1 MKKASFKHYDLFLA
15 ASALSLLISNIAATK
30 LIAVGPLILDG
41 GAVLFPLAY
50 IIGDVLTE
58 VYGYRYARR
67 AIWAAIAGLL
77 VGVLVFSVVSILPYP
92 DAYTSQEAYQAVLG
106 FFPRIVI
113 ASILAFLVGEFLNS
127 YVLAKLKVR
136 DNGKHMWRRLL
147 GSSVV
152 GELFDTVTFCLV
164 AFLGVLGGWDMV
176 NYIVVGYL
184 FKLAIEVVMLPVTY
198 RIIMALKKSE
208 GVDAYD
214 TKTDFTP
221 LSVSLTK

>member
-41 GAVLFPLAY
+41 GAVLFPFAY

-92 DAYTSQEAYQAVLG
+92 DPYTSQEAYQAVL
-106 FFPRIVI
+106 FIPS
-113 ASILAFLVGEFLNS
+113 ANSIEPHS
-127 YVLAKLKVR
+127 
-136 DNGKHMWRRLL
+136 
-147 GSSVV
+147 
-152 GELFDTVTFCLV
+152 
-164 AFLGVLGGWDMV
+164 
-176 NYIVVGYL
+176 
-184 FKLAIEVVMLPVTY
+184 AIF
-198 RIIMALKKSE
+198 I
-208 GVDAYD
+208 
-214 TKTDFTP
+214 
-221 LSVSLTK
+221 LSLYPYSIGCV

>member
-15 ASALSLLISNIAATK
+15 AAALSLLISNIAATK
-30 LIAVGPLILDG
+30 LISVGPLILDG
-41 GAVLFPLAY
+41 GAVLFPFAY

-67 AIWAAIAGLL
+67 AIWAAIGGLL
-77 VGVLVFSVVSILPYP
+77 LGVLIFSVVSILPYP
-92 DAYTSQEAYQAVLG
+92 DAYTSQASYEAVLG
-106 FFPRIVI
+106 FFPRIVV

-127 YVLAKLKVR
+127 FVLAKLKVR
-136 DNGKHMWRRLL
+136 DGGKHLWRRLV
-147 GSSVV
+147 GSSAV
-152 GELFDTVTFCLV
+152 GQLFDTVTFCLV
-164 AFLGVLGGWDMV
+164 AFLGVLGSWDMV

-184 FKLAIEVVMLPVTY
+184 FKLAVEVVMLPVTY
-198 RIIMALKKSE
+198 RVIKALKKSE
-208 GVDAYD
+208 GVDTFD